1 MKNHKSPS
9 ECLWLIFKLIFM
21 YFFVPWFKISKK
33 LLVEKVFLKE
43 KHGFNRGFIK
53 GWAPGKLTGCEHDFA
68 WLLYISK
75 NFFLLQGTIKNS
87 FKLQ

>member
-1 MKNHKSPS
+1 MPEEPHEVQKVVLEQWYKNITF
-9 ECLWLIFKLIFM
+9 WQKLMQYAITG
-21 YFFVPWFKISKK
+21 
-33 LLVEKVFLKE
+33 LFLDY
-43 KHGFNRGFIK
+43 HRGFIK
-53 GWAPGKLTGCEHDFA
+53 GRAPGKLTGCEYDFA

>member
-1 MKNHKSPS
+1 
-9 ECLWLIFKLIFM
+9 M
-21 YFFVPWFKISKK
+21 Y
-33 LLVEKVFLKE
+33 
-43 KHGFNRGFIK
+43 NRGFIK
-53 GWAPGKLTGCEHDFA
+53 GRAPGKLTGCEYDFA